1 MKEKMTIT
9 LELSKNDIAGLFFML
24 GEELTDK
31 QWKRLSERPVMA
43 DLGGFDKSE
52 RQQIKLALA
61 AVALA
66 SMKE

>member
-24 GEELTDK
+24 GEELTDE

-52 RQQIKLALA
+52 RQEIKLALA

>member
-24 GEELTDK
+24 GEELTDE

-66 SMKE
+66 NMKE

>member
-1 MKEKMTIT
+1 
-9 LELSKNDIAGLFFML
+9 ML
-24 GEELTDK
+24 GEELTDE

>member
-9 LELSKNDIAGLFFML
+9 LELSKNDIAGLFFIM

-31 QWKRLSERPVMA
+31 QWEMLSERPVLA
-43 DLGGFDKSE
+43 DLGGLDKSE

-61 AVALA
+61 AVAIA

>member
-24 GEELTDK
+24 GEELTDE
-31 QWKRLSERPVMA
+31 QWEMLSERPVLA

-61 AVALA
+61 AVAIA

>member
-24 GEELTDK
+24 GEELTDE

-52 RQQIKLALA
+52 RQQIKLAFA

>member
-9 LELSKNDIAGLFFML
+9 LELSKNDIEGLFFML
-24 GEELTDK
+24 GEELTDE

>member
-1 MKEKMTIT
+1 MKEKMTIA
-9 LELSKNDIAGLFFML
+9 LELSKNDIAGLFCML
-24 GEELTDK
+24 GEELTDE

>member
-24 GEELTDK
+24 GEELTDE
-31 QWKRLSERPVMA
+31 QWKMLSERPVMA